1 MTILPRCISFL
12 LAAGVGIGLWTLA
25 VTAAEP
31 QTALSKAEGDGQSL
45 AASLREQRPSSEFAT
60 TGTLSIR
67 HPEGERTNL
76 FLRMRVEVGDPSW
89 KSVYEAGPNSNRITH
104 QLTIVHSNGAAP
116 QYLLAQA
123 DASGQLSA
131 PHPLDVAHAADSFA
145 GTDFGMCDLGL
156 EFFHWP
162 QQRVVK
168 TEMRKGRSCKVLES
182 AREHPPVSGYKRVL
196 SWIDYETS
204 GLIRAEAYDASN
216 KMTKVFSLKGFS
228 KVDGRWQLKELEIR
242 NPKTDSVTRLEFDL
256 EIND

>member
-1 MTILPRCISFL
+1 MGLCTISL
-12 LAAGVGIGLWTLA
+12 V
-25 VTAAEP
+25 AAEP
-31 QTALSKAEGDGQSL
+31 AGASSKAEREGQTL
-45 AASLREQRPSSEFAT
+45 AASLREQRPTSEFAT

-67 HPEGERTNL
+67 HPNGERTTL
-76 FLRMRVEVGDPSW
+76 FLRMHVEVGDPAW
-89 KSVYEAGPNSNRITH
+89 KNIYEAGPNSNRITH
-104 QLTIVHSNGAAP
+104 QLTIVHTNGASP

-123 DASGQLSA
+123 DAAGALAPSQTLDSA
-131 PHPLDVAHAADSFA
+131 HVADSFA

-156 EFFHWP
+156 DFFHWP
-162 QQRVVK
+162 HQRIVK

-182 AREHPPVSGYKRVL
+182 SRDQPAGTGYKRVL
-196 SWIDYETS
+196 SWIDIETS

-216 KMTKVFSLKGFS
+216 QMAKVFSLKGFS